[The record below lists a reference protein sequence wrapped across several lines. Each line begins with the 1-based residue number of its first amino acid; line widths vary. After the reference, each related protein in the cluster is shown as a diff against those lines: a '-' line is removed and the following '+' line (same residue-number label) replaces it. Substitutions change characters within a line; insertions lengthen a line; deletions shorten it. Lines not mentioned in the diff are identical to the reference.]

1 MSLFKRIIALT
12 PDRFQE
18 ELKRVYFRRQIRN
31 GKFVTDELEFGE
43 IHKFVN
49 EGDWVIDIGANVGH
63 YTIKLSEL
71 VGTEGRVIAFEP
83 IPVTFAHLSENTLH
97 SKYKNITLINAAV
110 SEKTEMVGMSIPDFN
125 TGLKNYYEASITSS
139 ISTNDTPVLTLS
151 IDSLQIKHKISLIKI
166 DAEGHEPAVFSGA
179 MTLIERNLPVII
191 VETVTDQIRNNLQKL
206 GYREEVLEGSHNTI
220 FRIQES

>member
-12 PDRFQE
+12 PGRFQE
-18 ELKRVYFRRQIRN
+18 ELKRIYFRRQIRN
-31 GKFVTDELEFGE
+31 GKFVSDEIEFGE

-71 VGTEGRVIAFEP
+71 VGSAGRVIAFEP
-83 IPVTFAHLSENTLH
+83 IPVTFAHLAENTLH

-110 SEKTEMVGMSIPDFN
+110 SEKTERVGMSIPDFN
-125 TGLKNYYEASITSS
+125 TGLKNYYEATISNKITES
-139 ISTNDTPVLTLS
+139 DTSVLTVS
-151 IDSLQIKHKISLIKI
+151 IDSLQINHKISLIKV

-179 MTLIERNLPVII
+179 IKLIEKNLPVII
-191 VETVTDQIRNNLQKL
+191 VETVTDQIRKDLQKL
-206 GYREEVLEGSHNTI
+206 GYNEEVFKGSHNTI
-220 FRIQES
+220 FKIQKS